1 MALPLLSAAGKILA
15 SRGAFF
21 FYGAVA
27 GPIVSKAAEPVT
39 QIGRSLLKSGI
50 RGALLVGAT
59 VQNAVTGAKDSLSD
73 VAAEVRADIAKAD
86 APPPAENAAA
96 AAPATPV
103 PA

>member
-1 MALPLLSAAGKILA
+1 MALPLISAAGKILA

-21 FYGAVA
+21 VYGAIA
-27 GPIVSKAAEPVT
+27 GPVVSKAAEPVA

-50 RGALLVGAT
+50 KGALIVGAT

-86 APPPAENAAA
+86 APAPAEP
-96 AAPATPV
+96 APAPAPAV